1 MQFTI
6 LDQPPPPAKRVM
18 FATSADPVSEASELN
33 SLINM
38 VWLTRPLGFKVK

>member
-33 SLINM
+33 SLNM
-38 VWLTRPLGFKVK
+38 VWLTRPRDFKVK